1 MKKQFDLVKFKKN
14 RDVYCVKCR
23 PTGFNLYGWMVCLI
37 LGAIIYD
44 LELIFNIDLLHI
56 RAVLGFLFIMS
67 LTYCFCWVF
76 SLFYYAIW
84 TSYLIKKYPEFK
96 EDFKYEDK

>member
-14 RDVYCVKCR
+14 RDLYCVKCR

-44 LELIFNIDLLHI
+44 LELIFNIDLFLILALHFFYVFVKNLLMLHI
-56 RAVLGFLFIMS
+56 VHLQIYKHL
-67 LTYCFCWVF
+67 
-76 SLFYYAIW
+76 
-84 TSYLIKKYPEFK
+84 
-96 EDFKYEDK
+96 